1 MMVFKCRTKITLNSS
16 EVVENMQIFYV
27 TNFGKLDLRRQI
39 PVLQCHLHKKTVRNT
54 CFFEE

>member
-27 TNFGKLDLRRQI
+27 TNFGKLDLRR
-39 PVLQCHLHKKTVRNT
+39 
-54 CFFEE
+54 